1 MSAEVGPFEAFYASS
16 LQHPI
21 LLWIAAALALVFC
34 LNRPRLD
41 PRVRLYCVIL
51 GVLSLLDAWLTS
63 NAIYGVGEFSGWLAS
78 TVPLFFVLAGDY
90 RYLLLLGIAAER
102 GAIQIDARRLLAAA
116 ALVAIVPIFSQAVV
130 AALPASLAGPRVL
143 FLVYEV
149 SFMLLTAAL
158 MVWHPGARSGSW
170 VAPVSRFVLLYYG
183 LWATAD
189 VIILATGSDLGYLLR
204 VVPNVLYY
212 GGLIA
217 VIGWAASRAGD
228 ARGNPHDSPAR

>member
-1 MSAEVGPFEAFYASS
+1 LGTFEAFYASS

-34 LNRPRLD
+34 LTRSGLD
-41 PRVRLYCVIL
+41 PRVKHYCVIL
-51 GVLSLLDAWLTS
+51 GALTLLDAWLTS
-63 NAIYGVGEFSGWLAS
+63 SHVYGVGPFSGWLAS

-90 RYLLLLGIAAER
+90 RYLLLLGAATER
-102 GAIQIDARRLLAAA
+102 GAIQLDARRLLAAA
-116 ALVAIVPIFSQAVV
+116 ALVAIVPIFSQVVV

-149 SFMLLTAAL
+149 SFMVLTASL
-158 MVWHPGARSGSW
+158 MVWHPGARSVPW
-170 VAPVSRFVLLYYG
+170 LAPVSRFVLLYYG

-189 VIILATGSDLGYLLR
+189 AIILATGSDLGFLLR

-217 VIGWAASRAGD
+217 AIGWAASRAGD
-228 ARGNPHDSPAR
+228 ARGNPQDSPAR